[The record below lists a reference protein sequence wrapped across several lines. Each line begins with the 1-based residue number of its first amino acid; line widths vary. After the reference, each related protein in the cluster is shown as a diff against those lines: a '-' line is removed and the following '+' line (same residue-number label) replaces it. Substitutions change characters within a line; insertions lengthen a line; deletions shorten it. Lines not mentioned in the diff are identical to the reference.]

1 MHGTFTLLTQLIRD
15 MYIIDMSDITFSP
28 DIVVVLFCFVI
39 LI

>member
-28 DIVVVLFCFVI
+28 DIVVVLFFVT